1 MDELNWAGLSLMVDD
16 LNGLVWL
23 LLLLGPLLLIQR
35 RVHRD
40 TQAIFLLITRRGDL
54 TLALFSLLFF
64 PGVLLHE
71 ASHYLM
77 ARLLLVRTGRFS
89 LLPRPIGNGRL
100 QLGYVETAGSDWVRD
115 ALIGAAPLFAGGTFV
130 AYAGVVRLGLPSSWE
145 AMITF
150 GPQFTPDLLRHLYSV
165 PDFWL
170 WLYLTFTVSSTMLP
184 SSSDRRAWLPLSMA
198 VGVLLGLSWVAGAGP
213 WLVVHLAPGFNRVLQ
228 SLAVVFGISLAIH
241 LVLLIPLW
249 VVRLLLTR
257 LSGLDVA

>member
-1 MDELNWAGLSLMVDD
+1 MASDD

-23 LLLLGPLLLIQR
+23 LLLLGPLLFIQR

-40 TQAIFLLITRRGDL
+40 TQAIFLLITRRADL

-71 ASHYLM
+71 TSHYLM

-130 AYAGVVRLGLPSSWE
+130 AYAGVVRLGLSEIWE
-145 AMITF
+145 AIITF
-150 GPQFTPDLLRHLYSV
+150 GPQFAPDLMRYLYSV

-170 WLYLTFTVSSTMLP
+170 WLYLTFAVSSTMLP
-184 SSSDRRAWLPLSMA
+184 STSDRRAWLPLILA
-198 VGVLLGLSWVAGAGP
+198 VGVLLGLSWAAGAGP
-213 WLVVHLAPGFNRVLQ
+213 WLLVHLAPGFNRVSQ

-241 LVLLIPLW
+241 LVLLLPLW
-249 VVRLLLTR
+249 TIRFLLTR
-257 LSGLDVA
+257 LSSWDVS

>member
-1 MDELNWAGLSLMVDD
+1 MVTDG

-23 LLLLGPLLLIQR
+23 LLLLGPLLFIQR

-40 TQAIFLLITRRGDL
+40 TQAIILLITRRGDL

-71 ASHYLM
+71 TSHYLM

-100 QLGYVETAGSDWVRD
+100 QLGFVETAGSDWVRD
-115 ALIGAAPLFAGGTFV
+115 ALIGAAPLFAGGIFV
-130 AYAGVVRLGLPSSWE
+130 AYAGVVRLGLPAIWE

-150 GPQFTPDLLRHLYSV
+150 GPHFAPDLLRYLYAV

-170 WLYLTFTVSSTMLP
+170 WLYLTFAVSSTMLP
-184 SSSDRRAWLPLSMA
+184 SSSDRRAWLPLSLA
-198 VGVLLGLSWVAGAGP
+198 AGVLLALSWVAGAGP
-213 WLVVHLAPGFNRVLQ
+213 WLLVHLAPGLNQVLQ
-228 SLAVVFGISLAIH
+228 SLVVVFGISLTIH
-241 LVLLIPLW
+241 LVLLLPLW
-249 VVRLLLTR
+249 IIRLLLTR
-257 LSGLDVA
+257 LSGWVVS

>member
-1 MDELNWAGLSLMVDD
+1 MVPDD

-35 RVHRD
+35 RVHHD

-71 ASHYLM
+71 ASHYVM

-100 QLGYVETAGSDWVRD
+100 QLGFVETAGSDWLRD
-115 ALIGAAPLFAGGTFV
+115 ALIGAAPLFAGGAFV
-130 AYAGVVRLGLPSSWE
+130 AYAGVVRLDLPAIWE

-150 GPQFTPDLLRHLYSV
+150 GPQFAPNLLRYLYSL

-170 WLYLTFTVSSTMLP
+170 WLYLTFAVSSTMLP
-184 SSSDRRAWLPLSMA
+184 STSDRRAWLPLA
-198 VGVLLGLSWVAGAGP
+198 LAIGVLLVVSLVAGAGP
-213 WLVVHLAPGFNRVLQ
+213 WLLVHLAPGFNRVLQ

-241 LVLLIPLW
+241 LVLLLPLW
-249 VVRLLLTR
+249 FVRFLLTR
-257 LSGLDVA
+257 LSGWQVT